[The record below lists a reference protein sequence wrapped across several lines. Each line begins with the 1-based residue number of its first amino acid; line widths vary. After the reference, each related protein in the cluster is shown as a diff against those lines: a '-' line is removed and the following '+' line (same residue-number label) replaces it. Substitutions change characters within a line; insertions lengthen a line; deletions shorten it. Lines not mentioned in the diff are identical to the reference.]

1 MSTNE
6 TDVVEIKTS
15 APRTLGLIGL
25 SMLLTA
31 FSAAIALDAL
41 PGEHIGIVNRAFG
54 IAGVLFFGLGTAA
67 WLWRHLRSRGTVLT
81 LSREGIRDAR
91 IAPETIP
98 WSAVRRFFTWEYSG
112 QRILVL
118 DVDPAVER
126 TLHLSAIARWTRGA
140 NRKFGADGLCIA
152 THGLKINYDELFE
165 LVRRHVLQAQAKGA

>member
-1 MSTNE
+1 MSTNG

-15 APRTLGLIGL
+15 APRTLGLVLL

-31 FSAAIALDAL
+31 FCAAIALDAL
-41 PGEHIGIVNRAFG
+41 PGERVDIFNRALGIV
-54 IAGVLFFGLGTAA
+54 GVLFFGGGTAA
-67 WLWRHLRSRGTVLT
+67 WLWRLRRSRGTVLT
-81 LSREGIRDAR
+81 ISREGIRDTR

-98 WSAVRRFFTWEYSG
+98 WSAVRKVSTWEYSG

-126 TLHLSAIARWTRGA
+126 TLHLSAIARWTRSA
-140 NRKFGADGLCIA
+140 NRKLGADGLCIA

-165 LVRRHVLQAQAKGA
+165 LVRRHVQQAQA

>member
-15 APRTLGLIGL
+15 ALRTLGLVFL

-31 FSAAIALDAL
+31 FSVAIALDVL
-41 PGEHIGIVNRAFG
+41 PGDERIGLVHRALGIVGA
-54 IAGVLFFGLGTAA
+54 LFFGLGTAA
-67 WLWRHLRSRGTVLT
+67 WLWRHLNRRGVVLT
-81 LSREGIRDAR
+81 ISREGIRDTR

-98 WSAVRRFFTWEYSG
+98 WSAVRRIFTWEYSG

-126 TLHLSAIARWTRGA
+126 TLHLSAIARWTRKA
-140 NRKFGADGLCIA
+140 NRKLGADGLCIA

-165 LVRRHVLQAQAKGA
+165 LVRRRVLQARS

>member
-41 PGEHIGIVNRAFG
+41 PGEHIDIVSRAFG
-54 IAGVLFFGLGTAA
+54 IAGVLFFGLGTVA
-67 WLWRHLRSRGTVLT
+67 WLWRHLRSDGTVLT
-81 LSREGIRDAR
+81 ISREGIRDTR

-98 WSAVRRFFTWEYSG
+98 WSAVRKIFTWEYSG

-140 NRKFGADGLCIA
+140 NRKLGADGLCIA

-165 LVRRHVLQAQAKGA
+165 LVRRHVQQAQV